1 MITEKAIASRCNQR
15 SMTRGRAIAS
25 SDRNILTKQV
35 RYDAEESVVSAF
47 VASSSGWDD
56 RYRTSVI
63 LDEEADVVLDWSCTC
78 PAFREYAGMCK
89 HCVALTLAFSHRPE
103 TFMGYQAQRT
113 AQSSSCITEFMKRT
127 EELQADDTPAESV
140 VLRAELS
147 YGYGL
152 WSASFRISGPS
163 ATPYVVKSLS
173 EFAERMRSGARHAYG
188 KKLAFTHSPAV
199 FEQRS
204 RGMAQFIER
213 ACSMREA
220 ADDAPSWLRR
230 QSASV
235 GRTLQLSEAEAVE
248 LFGLLDGAEFS
259 ISGAD
264 YATPTVQRVHIE
276 HSDPDISLAMAPADN
291 GGWTIERGEHIRMA
305 EQAGRLYIW
314 CGDDTVHRCSPAF
327 ARCSDFL
334 RTVYDSDERNLFVAN
349 ADMPLF
355 CAAALPIIEE
365 NLHLSAPSELSAW
378 RPVECKLAFFLDKNG
393 KNVVIGAQA
402 AYGPRRFTLC
412 GSVPAD
418 HKDEKSASGPSP
430 LRDARAEGKAK
441 ALVESYFGPGQT
453 RIPMSNE
460 EAIANLI
467 FTGLGQLR
475 EAGEVYTTPAFDRLI
490 KDGKPRLSMGVS
502 LSGNLINLTVDAG
515 DLGPEELAAML
526 GSYRKKK
533 RYHRLRDGAFV
544 DLSDFELAQLDRL
557 ASDLGITQKELA
569 TGTVELPSF
578 RAFYL
583 DEEADLDRDR
593 SFTQYLSDFRAI
605 DERVYQVPEGLNAT
619 LRPYQAEGLRW
630 LSARLDAGF
639 GGVLADEMGLGKSVQ
654 LISLLVARADQ
665 AREVGPS
672 LIVCPSSL
680 VYNWMA
686 EFERFAPGLNVAAVV
701 GSAAERKVIRGHA
714 FAPYDASLVSGRK
727 GRPAPSPADA
737 DDALPSD
744 SAAASQATVQST
756 GNRPAPVD
764 VLITSYDLARIDS
777 ADYAGRELFICALD
791 EAQYIKNPA
800 TLTTR
805 AVKRLSARHRFALT
819 GTPMENRLSELWSIF
834 DFLMPGLLGP
844 YARFRERFELPIV
857 GGEEDVAARLSAVV
871 GPFLLRRRKA
881 DVLTDLPE
889 KLESVVYAPMEGQ
902 QLKLY
907 RAHEQRL
914 REELT
919 RQRRER
925 KQRQAK
931 RDAGEHV
938 SSVEVLAELMQLRQ
952 LCCDPRL
959 LFEGYRGH
967 GAKLDTIMEL
977 VASAMEG
984 GEKTLIFSQFT
995 SFLDLIA
1002 QRLDEAGIAFYTITG
1017 KTPKRDRVELVN
1029 EFNGNDVPVFL
1040 VSLKAGGTGLNL
1052 TGASVV
1058 IHADPWWNAAA
1069 QQQATDRAH
1078 RIGQT
1083 RVVSVQK
1090 VIAKGTIEERILHL
1104 QEEKSKLAD
1113 QVIGSSGISLASL
1126 SADELM
1132 NLLEG

>member
-1 MITEKAIASRCNQR
+1 
-15 SMTRGRAIAS
+15 
-25 SDRNILTKQV
+25 
-35 RYDAEESVVSAF
+35 
-47 VASSSGWDD
+47 
-56 RYRTSVI
+56 
-63 LDEEADVVLDWSCTC
+63 
-78 PAFREYAGMCK
+78 
-89 HCVALTLAFSHRPE
+89 
-103 TFMGYQAQRT
+103 
-113 AQSSSCITEFMKRT
+113 
-127 EELQADDTPAESV
+127 
-140 VLRAELS
+140 
-147 YGYGL
+147 
-152 WSASFRISGPS
+152 
-163 ATPYVVKSLS
+163 
-173 EFAERMRSGARHAYG
+173 
-188 KKLAFTHSPAV
+188 
-199 FEQRS
+199 
-204 RGMAQFIER
+204 
-213 ACSMREA
+213 MREA

-248 LFGLLDGAEFS
+248 LFGLLDGGEFS
-259 ISGAD
+259 ITGAD

-276 HSDPDISLAMAPADN
+276 HSDPDISLSMAPAKA
-291 GGWTIERGEHIRMA
+291 GGWAIERGEHIRMA

-314 CGDDTVHRCSPAF
+314 CGGDTVHRCSPAF

-334 RTVYDSDERNLFVAN
+334 RTVYDSDERNLFVAKD
-349 ADMPLF
+349 DMPLF
-355 CAAALPIIEE
+355 CAAALPVIEE
-365 NLHLSAPSELSAW
+365 NLHLSAPAELSAW
-378 RPVECKLAFFLDKNG
+378 RPVECTLAFFLDKNG
-393 KNVVIGAQA
+393 KNVTIGAQA

-412 GSVPAD
+412 GTVPAD

-430 LRDARAEGKAK
+430 LRDTRAEGKAK
-441 ALVESYFGPGQT
+441 ALVERYFGAGKT

-460 EAIANLI
+460 EAVANLI

-515 DLGPEELAAML
+515 DLGPDELAAML

-583 DEEADLDRDR
+583 DEETDLDRDR

-619 LRPYQAEGLRW
+619 LRPYQEEGLRW

-701 GSAAERKVIRGHA
+701 GSAAERKVIRGRA
-714 FAPYDASLVSGRK
+714 FAPYDANLVSRRQG
-727 GRPAPSPADA
+727 D
-737 DDALPSD
+737 
-744 SAAASQATVQST
+744 AAASSDNVEAASRNVDARAGEATLQNRGETAATEPIDAT
-756 GNRPAPVD
+756 GNRPTPVD

-881 DVLTDLPE
+881 DVLTDLPD

-959 LFEGYRGH
+959 LFEDYRGH

-984 GEKTLIFSQFT
+984 GEKALIFSQFT

-1002 QRLDEAGIAFYTITG
+1002 QRLEEAGIAFYTITG
-1017 KTPKRDRVELVN
+1017 QTPKKDRVELVN
-1029 EFNGNDVPVFL
+1029 EFNSNDVPVFL

-1132 NLLEG
+1132 DLLEG